1 MPAYSTHYCLPAAYC
16 VLRTAAYCAYCAYCG
31 DCAYCAYCLL
41 CGDCLTCLLRTAHRS
56 PPTTPRGAGAH
67 EAARG
72 EESRARGLRRPG
84 QRRQETGAR
93 SLRSGMK
100 EARIKPYR
108 LAPHRAC
115 AHVPYHP
122 GPGWRWRLG
131 SWGQTVGRCAKQRRK
146 GRGGGVESERAQGRQ
161 RTACSHFSRCP
172 LPPAHFETVRFVR
185 SHRRA
190 RRRGARPGRARPACT
205 QAAHVAHSDTS
216 RHRVSGPFSASP
228 LPPDLTRSLTE
239 A

>member
-16 VLRTAAYCAYCAYCG
+16 VLRTAAYCAYCAYC
-31 DCAYCAYCLL
+31 AYYLL

-122 GPGWRWRLG
+122 GPGWRWGLG
-131 SWGQTVGRCAKQRRK
+131 SWGQTVGRCAKQRVGGVGWSQSAHK
-146 GRGGGVESERAQGRQ
+146 EGRGQ
-161 RTACSHFSRCP
+161 RVHIFHGARCP
-172 LPPAHFETVRFVR
+172 PRTLKLCGSSDHTA
-185 SHRRA
+185 A
-190 RRRGARPGRARPACT
+190 RGAGARGPAGRGRRVLRPHTWHTATPRDTGYQGLFQRP
-205 QAAHVAHSDTS
+205 
-216 RHRVSGPFSASP
+216 RY
-228 LPPDLTRSLTE
+228 PPI
-239 A
+239 